1 MIVVCLDN
9 FRKILQL
16 ITWKILDYTD
26 MYMVLDHERIAADS
40 TDIGFWLF
48 KVYINRFWFKSRR
61 NTVYLLM
68 IAYTDVI
75 KSVVLLMT
83 Y

>member
-26 MYMVLDHERIAADS
+26 MYMVLDHERIDVDS

-48 KVYINRFWFKSRR
+48 KVCIYK
-61 NTVYLLM
+61 
-68 IAYTDVI
+68 
-75 KSVVLLMT
+75 K
-83 Y
+83 